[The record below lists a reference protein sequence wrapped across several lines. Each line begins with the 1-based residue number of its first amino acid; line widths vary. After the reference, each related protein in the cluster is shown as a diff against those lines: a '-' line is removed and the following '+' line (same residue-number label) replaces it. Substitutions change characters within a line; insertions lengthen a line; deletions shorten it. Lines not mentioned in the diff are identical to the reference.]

1 MGALREHGS
10 RLVELGYEIVP
21 IDAGTKRCTR
31 PGWQNFRAKEED
43 VQKWLANGSA
53 DAGVGIIARNTIAID
68 VDVVDEGLS
77 KTIAKHI
84 RTTYGAR
91 MLRVGKYPKYCI
103 PFRVETPFSK
113 ISSSKFEDL
122 EGRTHQVEILGDG
135 QYFVALGTHPD
146 TQKEYVWKGAQ
157 LLEVEQKNL
166 PTITRDQCLEIITYF
181 ETLAS
186 EKPDWTLK
194 TRGNIGIVEA
204 PGLESL
210 KAKVDKDLQ
219 QLHLILDTLGESVPY
234 DQWIR
239 IGQALHH
246 QTDGAFEGLRTW
258 DEWSST
264 INDYNSGECQAKWES
279 FGNFKGVPVTAA
291 YILYLGK
298 VVESEANKRVIEKDN
313 HVENWHFVQVEGKAR
328 VVRDEMWSDDK
339 GVTMY
344 GIDDLKKEF
353 LNRQTMEMVG
363 DKQKL
368 VNPVD
373 TWLSHSDRLTH
384 AKGLSFYPDDK
395 APADTYNL
403 WQGFSYPA
411 VEGPVDRWLEYLLEV
426 VANGSKEHGDYILSW
441 CAHLIQKPT
450 DKPGVALVFRGE
462 KGTGKSFF
470 GETLGGL
477 FKPHFIAA
485 SKENNVIGR
494 FNKHI
499 LHTLLLQAE
508 EAVFAG
514 SKIAEGILKDLIT
527 NPYLTI
533 EGKNENAFSAR
544 NHTRL
549 IFTSNE
555 DWVVPA
561 SKAERRFAVFDVS
574 SAKIQN
580 HEYFDTLR
588 KWYNNGGAS
597 HILHYL
603 MNYDIRDFNVRV
615 VPDTDALSAQKLQT
629 FDALEQWLYYALEE
643 DDLSDQDTGIGNYKF
658 GDVIPKSELYTFYKG
673 SVVSK
678 YESILTPAIFWK
690 RLYQYP
696 GLIDYESRKKVNN
709 KNIRTVRLVGI
720 GAARRIF
727 GEVHKINPNWSLDL
741 ELEEDEET
749 PPF

>member
-68 VDVVDEGLS
+68 VDVVDEQ
-77 KTIAKHI
+77 IARSVGKHI
-84 RTTYGAR
+84 F
-91 MLRVGKYPKYCI
+91 GKYDGESARYGKRPKFII
-103 PFRVETPFSK
+103 PFRVETPFTK

-219 QLHLILDTLGESVPY
+219 QLHLILDTLGERVPY

-246 QTDGAFEGLRTW
+246 QTDGAYEGLRTW

-678 YESILTPAIFWK
+678 YAVLLTPVYFWK
-690 RLYQYP
+690 RLAQYP
-696 GLIDYESRKKVNN
+696 GLIDYQSRKKVNGQ
-709 KNIRTVRLVGI
+709 NIRTIRLVGL
-720 GAARRIF
+720 GSARRIF